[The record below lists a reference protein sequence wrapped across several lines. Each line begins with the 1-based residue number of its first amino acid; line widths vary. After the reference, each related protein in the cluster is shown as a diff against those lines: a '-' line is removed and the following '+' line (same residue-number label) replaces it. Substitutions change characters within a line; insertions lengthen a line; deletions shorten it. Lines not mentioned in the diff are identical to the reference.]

1 MAEELL
7 NLVAKVS
14 LDDNNFKNGLK
25 NVQSQAKSLAGNVK
39 NVFSGIGNN
48 LKNIGKT
55 MSNWGKAISVG
66 ITAPITALGVATAKT
81 SIDFLKLKEKGI
93 SINLSGKVVPP
104 Q

>member
-1 MAEELL
+1 M

-14 LDDNNFKNGLK
+14 LDDNNFKSGLK

-55 MSNWGKAISVG
+55 MSNWGQSNIRRNYS
-66 ITAPITALGVATAKT
+66 TNYCLR
-81 SIDFLKLKEKGI
+81 S
-93 SINLSGKVVPP
+93 SNGKNIY
-104 Q
+104 